1 MTVLFSA
8 NNMPMNRLLLLGAI
22 NGVLAVVLGFFT
34 IPPDQA
40 LWLIKHT
47 GYWVILATTAWFV
60 WLLCGTIR
68 RAGASWIRDRGE
80 WRALAVIPA
89 GWLLLMLHEPA
100 GFKIIM
106 DEIMLLGTSMS
117 MHLDKLVQTPYRGH
131 DIQGAF
137 IIVEGMIDKR
147 PIFFPFLLS
156 LGHDVFGYR
165 PENVFWLNG
174 LLALV
179 LLGLV
184 YVVGRKL
191 AGRAA
196 GVVGVLLLAGLP
208 LLAQNARGGGFELLN
223 LVMIVLT
230 LWLCLRYAETRE
242 APELSALCL
251 AAVLL
256 AQTRYESALF
266 ILPVALVVLWGWW
279 RERRPVISWPL
290 VFTPLLLL
298 PVPLL
303 HKIFQIQE
311 TSWQMFS
318 KPGTEQPFG
327 LEYIWPNLAHAA
339 GFFFDTTGGQPNSL
353 LLSLTGL
360 LGAGFF
366 MLHLVRKLPRWR
378 SLEPLAAATVLFS
391 LGLVALFVLLMGY
404 FWGKFD
410 DPVITRLS
418 LPVHL
423 LFLIFAWLVVPMFP
437 RTRAVW
443 VGLGLVAVGQI
454 WAFSIPAMASH
465 AYTLNY
471 VHGREIEWRR
481 EFIRA
486 HPSRDYLV
494 IDPNSIA
501 WITHKVSSTPPLQAR
516 LRKEAILFHQR
527 NRSFSEIY
535 VFQRFDVN
543 VETGGLQLVADF
555 DPGPDYTLE
564 AVVERR
570 LHPFSLSRISR
581 VVTIQEGPT
590 ASPSTPPEGDVS
602 TLSPQEREKAKQ
614 AYWQRWLINLP

>member
-1 MTVLFSA
+1 
-8 NNMPMNRLLLLGAI
+8 MNRLLLLGAI
-22 NGVLAVVLGFFT
+22 NAVLAVVLGFFT
-34 IPPDQA
+34 IPPAQA
-40 LWLIKHT
+40 LWLIKHA
-47 GYWVILATTAWFV
+47 GYWVILATTVWFA
-60 WLLCGTIR
+60 WLLVGAVR
-68 RAGASWIRDRGE
+68 RAGTGWLKDRSE
-80 WRALAVIPA
+80 WRAMAVIPA
-89 GWLLLMLHEPA
+89 GWLLLLLHEPA

-117 MHLDKLVQTPYRGH
+117 MHLDKLVQAPYRGH

-137 IIVEGMIDKR
+137 ILVEGMIDKR
-147 PIFFPFLLS
+147 PLFFPFLLS
-156 LGHDVFGYR
+156 LGHDLFGYR
-165 PENVFWLNG
+165 PENAFWLNG
-174 LLALV
+174 LLALA

-242 APELSALCL
+242 PPELSALCL
-251 AAVLL
+251 SVVLL

-266 ILPVALVVLWGWW
+266 VLPVALVVLWGWW
-279 RERRPVISWPL
+279 RERRPVLSWPL

-318 KPGTEQPFG
+318 KPGVEQPFG
-327 LEYIWPNLAHAA
+327 LEYVWPNLAHAA

-353 LLSLTGL
+353 LLSAAGL

-366 MLHLVRKLPRWR
+366 ILHLGRTLPRLR
-378 SLEPLAAATVLFS
+378 SIEPAAAVTVLFS
-391 LGLVALFVLLMGY
+391 LGLVALFFLLMVY

-437 RTRAVW
+437 RARAVW
-443 VGLGLVAVGQI
+443 TGLALVAVGQL

-535 VFQRFDVN
+535 VYQRFDVE
-543 VETGGLQLVADF
+543 VETGRLQLVADF
-555 DPGPDYTLE
+555 DPGPDYILE
-564 AVVERR
+564 TVVERR

-581 VVTIQEGPT
+581 VTAVVEGRATPP
-590 ASPSTPPEGDVS
+590 AEPQGPGESPSSHG
-602 TLSPQEREKAKQ
+602 EREKAKQ